1 MPSECNYSFLEAKS
15 KLEALC
21 AYQERCQFE
30 IDQKLFSWQFDEEDR
45 NALISDLISN
55 KFIDEE
61 RFAKAFVRGKFN
73 QKGWGRIKI
82 QQHLNQ
88 KQISSFCQKKGM
100 LEINEN
106 DYLTKLEEIILK
118 KSNSLKTEDPFIRKS
133 KTARYAISRGFE
145 SELVWEIL
153 D

>member
-1 MPSECNYSFLEAKS
+1 MTQK
-15 KLEALC
+15 EALGKMAKFC
-21 AYQERCQFE
+21 AYQERCQSEIKHKLFGVGLSNEE
-30 IDQKLFSWQFDEEDR
+30 ID
-45 NALISDLISN
+45 NIICDLIEHR
-55 KFIDEE
+55 FLDEE
-61 RFAKAFVRGKFN
+61 RFAKAFVRGKFK

-106 DYLTKLEEIILK
+106 DYLSKLEEIILK
-118 KSNSLKTEDPFIRKS
+118 KSKSLKTEDQFIRKN
-133 KTARYAISRGFE
+133 KTAKYAISRGFE
-145 SELVWEIL
+145 SELVWEVL

>member
-1 MPSECNYSFLEAKS
+1 MTQK
-15 KLEALC
+15 EALGKMAKFC
-21 AYQERCQFE
+21 AYQERCQSEIKHKLFGVGLSNEE
-30 IDQKLFSWQFDEEDR
+30 ID
-45 NALISDLISN
+45 NIICDLIEHS
-55 KFIDEE
+55 FLDEE
-61 RFAKAFVRGKFN
+61 RFAKAFVRGKFK

-106 DYLTKLEEIILK
+106 DYLSKLEEIILK
-118 KSNSLKTEDPFIRKS
+118 KSNSLKTEDQFIRKN
-133 KTARYAISRGFE
+133 KTAKYAISRGFE
-145 SELVWEIL
+145 SELVWEVL

>member
-1 MPSECNYSFLEAKS
+1 MTQK
-15 KLEALC
+15 EALEKMAKFC
-21 AYQERCQFE
+21 AYQERCQSEVKHKLFGVGLSNEE
-30 IDQKLFSWQFDEEDR
+30 ID
-45 NALISDLISN
+45 NIICDLIEHS
-55 KFIDEE
+55 FLDEE

-100 LEINEN
+100 LEINED

>member
-1 MPSECNYSFLEAKS
+1 MTQK
-15 KLEALC
+15 EALGKMAKFC
-21 AYQERCQFE
+21 AYQERCQSEIKHKLFGVGLSNEE
-30 IDQKLFSWQFDEEDR
+30 ID
-45 NALISDLISN
+45 NIICDLIEHR
-55 KFIDEE
+55 FLDEE
-61 RFAKAFVRGKFN
+61 RFAKAFVRGKFK

-106 DYLTKLEEIILK
+106 DYLSKLEEIILK
-118 KSNSLKTEDPFIRKS
+118 KSNSLKTEDQLIRKN
-133 KTARYAISRGFE
+133 KTAKYAISRGFE
-145 SELVWEIL
+145 SELVWEVL

>member
-1 MPSECNYSFLEAKS
+1 MTQK
-15 KLEALC
+15 EALEKMAKFC
-21 AYQERCQFE
+21 AYQERCQSEVKHKLFGVGLSNEE
-30 IDQKLFSWQFDEEDR
+30 ID
-45 NALISDLISN
+45 NIICDLIEHR
-55 KFIDEE
+55 FLDEE

>member
-1 MPSECNYSFLEAKS
+1 MTQK
-15 KLEALC
+15 EALGKMAKFC
-21 AYQERCQFE
+21 AYQERCQSEIKHKLFGVGLSNEE
-30 IDQKLFSWQFDEEDR
+30 ID
-45 NALISDLISN
+45 NIICDLIEHR
-55 KFIDEE
+55 FLDEE
-61 RFAKAFVRGKFN
+61 RFAKAFVRGKFK

-106 DYLTKLEEIILK
+106 DYLSKLEEIILK
-118 KSNSLKTEDPFIRKS
+118 KSNSLKTEDQFIRKN
-133 KTARYAISRGFE
+133 KTAKYAISRGFE
-145 SELVWEIL
+145 SELVWEVL

>member
-1 MPSECNYSFLEAKS
+1 MTQK
-15 KLEALC
+15 EALEKMAKFC
-21 AYQERCQFE
+21 AYQERCQSEVKHKLFGVGLSNEE
-30 IDQKLFSWQFDEEDR
+30 ID
-45 NALISDLISN
+45 NIICDLIEHR
-55 KFIDEE
+55 FLDEE

-118 KSNSLKTEDPFIRKS
+118 KSNSLKT
-133 KTARYAISRGFE
+133 
-145 SELVWEIL
+145 
-153 D
+153 

>member
-1 MPSECNYSFLEAKS
+1 MTQK
-15 KLEALC
+15 EALEKMAKFC
-21 AYQERCQFE
+21 AYQERCQSEVKHKLFGVGLSNEE
-30 IDQKLFSWQFDEEDR
+30 ID
-45 NALISDLISN
+45 NIICDLIEHS
-55 KFIDEE
+55 FLDEE

>member
-1 MPSECNYSFLEAKS
+1 MTQK
-15 KLEALC
+15 EALEKMAKFC
-21 AYQERCQFE
+21 AYQERCQSEVKHKLFGVGLSNEE
-30 IDQKLFSWQFDEEDR
+30 ID
-45 NALISDLISN
+45 NVICDLIEHS
-55 KFIDEE
+55 FLDEE

-145 SELVWEIL
+145 SELVWEVL

>member
-1 MPSECNYSFLEAKS
+1 MTQK
-15 KLEALC
+15 EALEKMAKFC
-21 AYQERCQFE
+21 AYQERCQSE
-30 IDQKLFSWQFDEEDR
+30 VKHKLFGVGLSNEEI
-45 NALISDLISN
+45 NNIICDLIEHS
-55 KFIDEE
+55 FLDEE

>member
-1 MPSECNYSFLEAKS
+1 MTQK
-15 KLEALC
+15 EALEKMAKFC
-21 AYQERCQFE
+21 AYQERCQSE
-30 IDQKLFSWQFDEEDR
+30 VKQKLFGTGLSNDEID
-45 NALISDLISN
+45 NVICDLIEHN
-55 KFIDEE
+55 FLDEE
-61 RFAKAFVRGKFN
+61 RFARAYVRGKFN

-88 KQISSFCQKKGM
+88 KQISTFCQKKGM

-106 DYLTKLEEIILK
+106 DYLSKLEEIILK
-118 KSNSLKTEDPFIRKS
+118 KSNSLKAEDEFIRKN

-145 SELVWEIL
+145 SELVWEVL

>member
-1 MPSECNYSFLEAKS
+1 MTQK
-15 KLEALC
+15 EALEKMAKFC
-21 AYQERCQFE
+21 AYQERCQSEVKHKLFGFGLSNEE
-30 IDQKLFSWQFDEEDR
+30 ID
-45 NALISDLISN
+45 NIICDLIEH
-55 KFIDEE
+55 KFLDEE
-61 RFAKAFVRGKFN
+61 RFTKAFVRGKFN

-82 QQHLNQ
+82 QQHLNR

-106 DYLTKLEEIILK
+106 DYLSKLEEIILK
-118 KSNSLKTEDPFIRKS
+118 KSNSLQTEDQFIRKS

-145 SELVWEIL
+145 SELVWEVL

>member
-1 MPSECNYSFLEAKS
+1 MTQK
-15 KLEALC
+15 EALGKMAKFC
-21 AYQERCQFE
+21 AYQERCQSE
-30 IDQKLFSWQFDEEDR
+30 IKHKLFGTGLSNDEI
-45 NALISDLISN
+45 NNVICDLIEH
-55 KFIDEE
+55 KFLDEE

-106 DYLTKLEEIILK
+106 DYLSKLEEIILK
-118 KSNSLKTEDPFIRKS
+118 KSNSLKTEDQFIRKI
-133 KTARYAISRGFE
+133 KTASYAISRGFE
-145 SELVWEIL
+145 SELVWEVL

>member
-1 MPSECNYSFLEAKS
+1 MTQK
-15 KLEALC
+15 EALEKMAKFC
-21 AYQERCQFE
+21 AYQERCQSEVKHKLFGVGLSDEE
-30 IDQKLFSWQFDEEDR
+30 ID
-45 NALISDLISN
+45 NIICDLIEHS
-55 KFIDEE
+55 FLDEE